1 MHTQWFHNYSA
12 IGNSLGLT
20 ALVVSTP
27 ILFLFW
33 ALSFKKMKGHIAGT
47 LTLVLTLL
55 VTTVAYQMPVSI
67 ALSAAVLGML
77 NGLFQIGWIILS
89 AVFLYNIT
97 VESGQLE
104 IIKGSVSLLSTDRRI
119 QAILIA
125 FCFSAFMEGT
135 TGMGAP
141 VAVCAAMLIGIGFP
155 PLPAALICLAGN
167 TQSVPFGTAGVPTI
181 MMSSVTGISDHILA
195 RAVGNDVVV
204 LALII
209 PMFVVVVLVG
219 LRSAMAV
226 LPAALVAGVTYAI
239 TCYAVI
245 RVMGAEL
252 PSILSSFVS
261 MTCLI
266 LFLKF
271 WRPKSTWR
279 FTGDPEAD
287 EVNTARYTT
296 GAVMKAWSPFIILMI
311 VMCVWSLPAFKDR
324 VSHASHWVVNIPSWP
339 FLDGIV
345 YRTAPIVSSPAV
357 YAASYRWEFGT
368 AAGTGIFLSA
378 LIFMAL
384 ARMSPATGARVLLQ
398 TFKQMKFAL
407 LTLAAVIGIAFVANY
422 SGMSFTLAL
431 ALAHLAGGLFPVIS
445 PVIGWFGVFLTGSVT
460 SSSVLLGKLQQVSA
474 MQIGVNPVL
483 TTSANLAG
491 SMTGKLISPQSL
503 AIACAATGM
512 TGRES
517 DIFRNIWKY
526 SVLLLGIIIL
536 LIVAQAYLVPGLV
549 PSVAPG
555 TNIAI
560 RLSIR

>member
-1 MHTQWFHNYSA
+1 
-12 IGNSLGLT
+12 
-20 ALVVSTP
+20 
-27 ILFLFW
+27 
-33 ALSFKKMKGHIAGT
+33 MKGHLAGI
-47 LTLVLTLL
+47 LTLL
-55 VTTVAYQMPVSI
+55 LTIVITTLAYGMPVSI

-104 IIKGSVSLLSTDRRI
+104 IIKSSIALLSTDRRI

-167 TQSVPFGTAGVPTI
+167 TQSVPFGTVGVPTI
-181 MMSSVTGISDHILA
+181 MMASVTGINDHVLA
-195 RAVGNDVVV
+195 RAVGNDVVF

-209 PMFVVVVLVG
+209 PFFLVVVLAG
-219 LRSAMAV
+219 WKSAMGV
-226 LPAALVAGVTYAI
+226 LPAALVAGGSYAI
-239 TCYAVI
+239 ACFVVI
-245 RVMGAEL
+245 RLMGVEL

-261 MTCLI
+261 MGSLI

-271 WRPKSTWR
+271 WWPKSIWR
-279 FTGDPEAD
+279 FTEDPEVAG
-287 EVNTARYTT
+287 EAPINYTT
-296 GAVMKAWSPFIILMI
+296 GKIVKAWAPFIILMI
-311 VMCVWSLPAFKDR
+311 VMCAWSLPVFKDR

-345 YRTAPIVSSPAV
+345 YRTAPIVSMPAV

-378 LIFMAL
+378 LIFMCL
-384 ARMSPATGARVLLQ
+384 QRMNPITGGKVLIK
-398 TFKQMKFAL
+398 TFQQMKFAL
-407 LTLAAVIGIAFVANY
+407 VTLASVVGIAYVANY
-422 SGMSFTLAL
+422 SGMSYTLAL
-431 ALAHLAGGLFPVIS
+431 ALAHFAGRLFPIIS

-460 SSSVLLGKLQQVSA
+460 SSSVLLGKLQQVTA
-474 MQIGVNPVL
+474 MQIGINPVL

-491 SMTGKLISPQSL
+491 SMTGKLVSPQSL

-512 TGRES
+512 VGRES
-517 DIFRNIWKY
+517 DIFRSIWKY
-526 SVLLLGIIIL
+526 SLVLLGIVIV
-536 LIVAQAYLVPGLV
+536 LIVLQGYVLPGIVPQDPSGLN
-549 PSVAPG
+549 
-555 TNIAI
+555 T
-560 RLSIR
+560 